1 MENQLKPF
9 FLLVFFILSLFSMEL
24 IIKIAI
30 KGNFFS
36 AGTFISLLFLSIFA
50 LIFYMI
56 SRAFRPDINK
66 WISVALLS
74 ISGIIYSSQF
84 IYYQFFKTFYT
95 IYSAG
100 NAGQITEFWKEIIKI
115 SFENF
120 FPLILFFL
128 PALFLGFFG
137 RRIFSYRKMKLKP
150 FLISLSSMFMIY
162 LMALLMINVSGKDDN
177 SPYDLYYFSSSPVLS
192 VDRLGLLTT
201 MRLDFQ
207 RLVTGWTPALKTPVA
222 VYPEDEVSDKTP
234 NRNDS
239 KNPGTNNPEQE
250 APINKDQVMDIDFD
264 ALIEQEKDPIIKEM
278 HNYFQSVPPT
288 KKNEYTGMFESYN
301 FIFITA
307 EGFSPFAVH
316 KDVTPTLYKMV
327 NEGFRFT
334 NFYTPIWGVSTSDG
348 EYVATTGLIPKSGV
362 WSYYESADN
371 YMPFAM
377 GNQLRKLGYKTVA
390 YHNHTYDYYRR
401 DVSHPNM
408 GYDYKALGNG
418 LEITETWPESDL
430 EMMEVTIPEYIHDE
444 PFHAYYMT
452 VSGHLLYNF
461 TGNYIAYKNR
471 DLVKD
476 LPYSEQAK
484 AYLATQI
491 ELDRALEHL
500 LNELEKKGIADK
512 TLIALSADHYPYG
525 LDKKTIDE
533 FAGHNVEEN
542 FELYRNTFILYTKG
556 MEPVT
561 IDKPASS
568 LDIIP
573 TLSNLLGLEY
583 DSRLLMGRDIFADEE
598 GLVIFQNRSF
608 ITDRGRYNSITNE
621 FIPNDGFEVDDEYI
635 QRMSAIVNS
644 KFYYSTM
651 ILDNDY
657 YSKIFD
663 KR

>member
-66 WISVALLS
+66 WISVAFLS
-74 ISGIIYSSQF
+74 ISGIIYASQF

-100 NAGQITEFWKEIIKI
+100 NAGQITEFWKEILKF
-115 SFENF
+115 SFEHF
-120 FPLILFFL
+120 FPLVLFFL

-207 RLVTGWTPALKTPVA
+207 RLITGWTPALKAPVA

-288 KKNEYTGMFESYN
+288 KKNEYTGMFEGYN

-377 GNQLRKLGYKTVA
+377 GNQLRKLGDKTVA

-533 FAGHNVEEN
+533 FAGHKVEEN

-556 MEPVT
+556 MESVT

-573 TLSNLLGLEY
+573 SLSNLLGLEY

>member
-430 EMMEVTIPEYIHDE
+430 EMMEVTIPEYIHDG

>member
-66 WISVALLS
+66 WISVAFLS
-74 ISGIIYSSQF
+74 ISGIIYASQF

-100 NAGQITEFWKEIIKI
+100 NAGQITEFWKEILKI
-115 SFENF
+115 SFEHF
-120 FPLILFFL
+120 FPLVLFFL